1 MVERLEQRIQ
11 QLETES
17 VPVVATA
24 TVCSSSAARVPSTLN
39 KQLLEMGFSQE
50 EIITIPAGVTDTEEA
65 ANFLFSR

>member
-24 TVCSSSAARVPSTLN
+24 TVCSSSTLN